1 MKILVLNSGSSSVK
15 YQLVDPESR
24 SFLAKGLIDR
34 VGMSD
39 SVVTHERHD
48 GDKVKISAEVLD
60 HQTAIEYVLA
70 VLLSKNHGVIR
81 DKSEIDAVGHRVVHG
96 GESFAESV
104 LIDERVIDEIRENIE
119 LAPLHN
125 PHNLRGI
132 QAVLKHLPG
141 TPQVAVFD
149 TAFHQHMP
157 PHAFLY
163 GIPYLLYR
171 RYKIRRYGFHG
182 TSHFYVSQRA
192 AELIGKP
199 INELKIVTAHL
210 GNGCSMAAID
220 HGVSVDTSMGFTPLE
235 GLLMGTRSGDLDPAI
250 ILTIVGREGLSLAEA
265 NTLLNKHSGLLGI
278 SGLTS
283 DMREIISEKK
293 TGNKQADL
301 AFQVFAYRIKKY
313 IGSYAAAMGGLD
325 AVVFTGGIGENS
337 PDVRAE
343 SCKNLEFLGLKIDS
357 DRNNS
362 PEKEKLIS
370 TESSNVKVFALP
382 TNEELVIAL
391 DTMRIVGT
399 PVGKTVRPAGLG
411 MNPSGDNHR
420 DATELSRRGRAGES
434 SGAGHHSK

>member
-15 YQLVDPESR
+15 YQFIDVENR
-24 SFLAKGLIDR
+24 SVLAKGVIDR

-39 SVVTHERHD
+39 SVVTHERYD

-70 VLLSKNHGVIR
+70 VLLSKNHGVIK

-104 LIDERVIDEIRENIE
+104 LIDEKVMDEIRENIE

-132 QAVLKHLPG
+132 QAVLKHMPG

-149 TAFHQHMP
+149 TAFHQKMP
-157 PHAFLY
+157 PRAFLY

-182 TSHFYVSQRA
+182 TSHYYVSQRA
-192 AELIGKP
+192 AELLGKP
-199 INELKIVTAHL
+199 IKELKLITTHL
-210 GNGCSMAAID
+210 GNGCSMAAVD
-220 HGVSVDTSMGFTPLE
+220 HGVSVDTTMGFTPLE
-235 GLLMGTRSGDLDPAI
+235 GLLMGTRSGDLDPSI
-250 ILTIVGREGLSLAEA
+250 ILHVVGREGLSLAEA

-283 DMREIISEKK
+283 DMREIITEKK
-293 TGNKQADL
+293 AGNRQADL
-301 AFQVFAYRIKKY
+301 AFQVFSYRVKKY
-313 IGSYAAAMGGLD
+313 IGAYAAAMGGLD

-343 SCKNLEFLGLKIDS
+343 SCRDLGFLGIEID
-357 DRNNS
+357 DARNES
-362 PEKEKLIS
+362 SEKEKLIS
-370 TESSNVKVFALP
+370 SDSSKVKVFALP

-391 DTMRIVGT
+391 DTMKIV
-399 PVGKTVRPAGLG
+399 
-411 MNPSGDNHR
+411 
-420 DATELSRRGRAGES
+420 ES
-434 SGAGHHSK
+434 VKN